1 MTEGVWR
8 SLKRGLRLYLLYG
21 YLSFIGYLKIIIQ
34 TLQLRQTPSPLTCVL
49 PLIGG
54 ELVKNYMQGRSI
66 AKNTAFMTIASVGQ
80 KVISFVYFTIIAR
93 NIGAEGTGKYFFA
106 LSFTT
111 VFVVFIDLGLTQV
124 LIREGAK
131 SKDKL
136 QKYFSSV
143 IFTKIFLGIITYLS
157 AFAVINIM
165 GYPVETKH
173 LVYLSAVTML
183 FDSIHLT
190 IYGVLRAIGNLKY
203 EAYAIIGSQLTTL
216 ILGTTFLYLK
226 LPLIFLIA
234 AFTIPSFFNV
244 VYSSTVL
251 FKKYKIKFKPKLD
264 RQVLRFMGVI
274 AIPFALTAIFGR
286 VYSYI
291 DSILLSKLAGDIAVG
306 WYSIPYKITY
316 AFQFMPLALV
326 AALYPKFSEY
336 FVSDKKKL
344 AFVFERAIK
353 YLMVIV
359 FPIAIGVGVLARDI
373 ILSLYTVEY
382 INSILPLQILLAGLV
397 FSYLSFPI
405 GAFLNACN
413 RQVTQTIIVF
423 FVMVINI
430 ILNIILIPKI
440 GVIGAAIAA
449 LVGNI
454 CLAVFGY
461 SIMPKIVKISHW
473 FLFKSFLQICVSAV
487 VMGIGVYFI
496 NQISHYTIAILAGA
510 VIYPVMLFTMRAVTV
525 EQMREAMFLVRK

>member
-1 MTEGVWR
+1 
-8 SLKRGLRLYLLYG
+8 
-21 YLSFIGYLKIIIQ
+21 
-34 TLQLRQTPSPLTCVL
+34 
-49 PLIGG
+49 
-54 ELVKNYMQGRSI
+54 MQGKSI

-80 KVISFVYFTIIAR
+80 KVISFVYFTLIAR

-131 SKDKL
+131 SKEKL

-143 IFTKIFLGIITYLS
+143 IFTKIFLGVITYLM
-157 AFAVINIM
+157 ALLVINIM

-203 EAYAIIGSQLTTL
+203 EAIGVIGSQLVTL
-216 ILGTTFLYLK
+216 VLGTTFLYLK
-226 LPLIFLIA
+226 FPLIYLIA
-234 AFTIPSFFNV
+234 AFTIPSFLNV
-244 VYSSTVL
+244 LYSSIVL
-251 FKKYKIKFKPKLD
+251 YKKYKIRLQAKLD
-264 RQVLRFMGVI
+264 KQVLRFMALV
-274 AIPFALTAIFGR
+274 AIPFAFTAIFGR

-336 FVSDKKKL
+336 FITDKKRL

-359 FPIAIGVGVLARDI
+359 FPITIGIGILSRDI
-373 ILSLYTVEY
+373 ILSLYTAEY
-382 INSILPLQILLAGLV
+382 MNSILPLQILLAGLV
-397 FSYLSFPI
+397 FSYVSFPI

-413 RQVTQTIIVF
+413 RQVTQTVIVF

-430 ILNIILIPKI
+430 ILNLILIPRI
-440 GVIGAAIAA
+440 GVVGAAISA
-449 LVGNI
+449 LIGNL
-454 CLAVFGY
+454 CLTVFGY
-461 SIMPKIVKISHW
+461 SIMPSITKISHW
-473 FLFKSFLQICVSAV
+473 FLFKSFLQIFLSAV

-496 NQISHYTIAILAGA
+496 NQISHYTIAILIGA
-510 VIYPVMLFTMRAVTV
+510 VIYPAMLFVTRSITV
-525 EQMREAMFLVRK
+525 RQLKEALVLVKR

>member
-1 MTEGVWR
+1 
-8 SLKRGLRLYLLYG
+8 
-21 YLSFIGYLKIIIQ
+21 
-34 TLQLRQTPSPLTCVL
+34 
-49 PLIGG
+49 
-54 ELVKNYMQGRSI
+54 
-66 AKNTAFMTIASVGQ
+66 MTIASVGQ
-80 KVISFVYFTIIAR
+80 KVISFVYFTLIAR

-131 SKDKL
+131 SKEKL

-143 IFTKIFLGIITYLS
+143 IFTKIFLGVITYLM
-157 AFAVINIM
+157 ALLVINIM

-203 EAYAIIGSQLTTL
+203 EAIGVIGSQLVTL
-216 ILGTTFLYLK
+216 VLGTTFLYLK
-226 LPLIFLIA
+226 FPLIYLIA
-234 AFTIPSFFNV
+234 AFTIPSFLNV
-244 VYSSTVL
+244 LYSSIVL
-251 FKKYKIKFKPKLD
+251 YKKYKIRLQAKLD
-264 RQVLRFMGVI
+264 KQVLRFMALV
-274 AIPFALTAIFGR
+274 AIPFAFTAIFGR

-336 FVSDKKKL
+336 FITDKKRL

-359 FPIAIGVGVLARDI
+359 FPITIGIGILSRDI
-373 ILSLYTVEY
+373 ILSLYTAEY
-382 INSILPLQILLAGLV
+382 MNSILPLQILLAGLV
-397 FSYLSFPI
+397 FSYVSFPI

-413 RQVTQTIIVF
+413 RQVTQTVIVF

-430 ILNIILIPKI
+430 ILNLILIPRI
-440 GVIGAAIAA
+440 GVVGAAISA
-449 LVGNI
+449 LIGNL
-454 CLAVFGY
+454 CLTVFGY
-461 SIMPKIVKISHW
+461 SIMPSITKISHW
-473 FLFKSFLQICVSAV
+473 FLFKSFLQIFLSAV

-496 NQISHYTIAILAGA
+496 NQISHYTIAILIGA
-510 VIYPVMLFTMRAVTV
+510 VIYPAMLFVTRSITV
-525 EQMREAMFLVRK
+525 RQLKEALVLVKR

>member
-1 MTEGVWR
+1 
-8 SLKRGLRLYLLYG
+8 
-21 YLSFIGYLKIIIQ
+21 
-34 TLQLRQTPSPLTCVL
+34 
-49 PLIGG
+49 
-54 ELVKNYMQGRSI
+54 MQGKSI
-66 AKNTAFMTIASVGQ
+66 ARNTAFMTIASVGQ
-80 KVISFVYFTIIAR
+80 KVISFVYFTLIAR

-131 SKDKL
+131 SKEKL

-143 IFTKIFLGIITYLS
+143 IFTKIFLGILTYLV

-165 GYPVETKH
+165 GYPVETRY

-234 AFTIPSFFNV
+234 AFTIPSFLNV

-251 FKKYKIKFKPKLD
+251 VKKYQIKLKPKLD
-264 RQVLRFMGVI
+264 KDVLRFMGII

-291 DSILLSKLAGDIAVG
+291 DSILLSKLAGDVAVG

-326 AALYPKFSEY
+326 ATLYPKFSEY
-336 FVSDKKKL
+336 FISDKKRL
-344 AFVFERAIK
+344 AFVFERGIK
-353 YLMVIV
+353 YLMIIV
-359 FPIAIGVGVLARDI
+359 FPIAIGIGVLAQDI
-373 ILSLYTVEY
+373 ILSLYTTEY
-382 INSILPLQILLAGLV
+382 TNSILPLKILLAGLV

-413 RQVTQTIIVF
+413 RQKTQTLIVF
-423 FVMVINI
+423 VVMVINI
-430 ILNIILIPKI
+430 ILNVLLIPKI
-440 GVIGAAIAA
+440 GVIGAAISA

-454 CLAVFGY
+454 CLTVFGY
-461 SIMPKIVKISHW
+461 SIMPSIAKISHW
-473 FLFKSFLQICVSAV
+473 FLSKSLLQAFVSAV
-487 VMGIGVYFI
+487 VMGLCVHFI

-510 VIYPVMLFTMRAVTV
+510 VVYPVMLFVTRAITV
-525 EQMREAMFLVRK
+525 GQLKEALVLVKK

>member
-1 MTEGVWR
+1 
-8 SLKRGLRLYLLYG
+8 
-21 YLSFIGYLKIIIQ
+21 
-34 TLQLRQTPSPLTCVL
+34 
-49 PLIGG
+49 
-54 ELVKNYMQGRSI
+54 MQGKSI
-66 AKNTAFMTIASVGQ
+66 ARNTAFMTIASVGQ
-80 KVISFVYFTIIAR
+80 KVISFVYFTLIAR

-131 SKDKL
+131 SKERL

-143 IFTKIFLGIITYLS
+143 IFTKIFLGVLTYLV

-165 GYPVETKH
+165 GYPVETRH

-203 EAYAIIGSQLTTL
+203 EAIGVIGSQLTTL

-226 LPLIFLIA
+226 FPLIFLIL
-234 AFTIPSFFNV
+234 AFTIPSFLNV
-244 VYSSTVL
+244 IYSSIVL
-251 FKKYKIKFKPKLD
+251 FKKYKIRLQAKLD
-264 RQVLRFMGVI
+264 KQVLRFMALI
-274 AIPFALTAIFGR
+274 AVPFALTAIFGR

-326 AALYPKFSEY
+326 AALYPKFSKY
-336 FVSDKKKL
+336 FEKDKERL
-344 AFVFERAIK
+344 SYVFERGMK
-353 YLMVIV
+353 YLLVIV
-359 FPIAIGVGVLARDI
+359 FPIAIGIGVLARDI
-373 ILSLYTVEY
+373 ILSLYTAEY
-382 INSILPLQILLAGLV
+382 MNSILPLQILLAGLV
-397 FSYLSFPI
+397 FSYMSFPI

-430 ILNIILIPKI
+430 ILNVVLIPKI
-440 GVIGAAIAA
+440 GVVGAAVSA
-449 LVGNI
+449 LIGNI
-454 CLAVFGY
+454 CLTVFGY
-461 SIMPKIVKISHW
+461 SIMPRITKISHW
-473 FLFKSFLQICVSAV
+473 FLFKSFLQIFISAII
-487 VMGIGVYFI
+487 MGLGVYFI
-496 NQISHYTIAILAGA
+496 NQIAHFTIAILVGA
-510 VIYPVMLFTMRAVTV
+510 VVYPVMLFVTRAITV
-525 EQMREAMFLVRK
+525 SQLKEAMVLVRK